1 MPYVARNQLGNIGCV
16 FGYEQPF
23 AEEFLP
29 LDDPEVVEYLSPKP
43 PPVDVALYD
52 HENRI
57 RALEGVPPL
66 TLEDFAAKVNASKT
80 P

>member
-1 MPYVARNQLGNIGCV
+1 MPYVARNQLGNIGCL

-43 PPVDVALYD
+43 PTEDVVLYD

-57 RALEGVPPL
+57 RELEGVPPL
-66 TLEDFAAKVNASKT
+66 TPEEFAAKVKRE
-80 P
+80 